1 VFCLQVRHY
10 TKFAILAK
18 LFSNS
23 FYADEVA
30 FSNRGDY
37 TSDNNLLREN
47 IMAQPTKKQ
56 ISAVRRREAHFTR
69 KAVKA
74 MIDGD
79 MVKYRELAD
88 ERDCQTSWLYRYA

>member
-1 VFCLQVRHY
+1 
-10 TKFAILAK
+10 
-18 LFSNS
+18 
-23 FYADEVA
+23 
-30 FSNRGDY
+30 
-37 TSDNNLLREN
+37 
-47 IMAQPTKKQ
+47 MAQPTKKQ
-56 ISAVRRREAHFTR
+56 IAAVRRREAHFTR